1 MSKKEKHKKKKRQQ
15 PRPKIKKSLKKL
27 QQPRKGSNSYITRI
41 RNISKKILET
51 FKDKERVKSIISE
64 NISIIEEYF
73 RKYDRP
79 VRLKIPSSNHAVA
92 DFLLCDPFSKFPV
105 SHCCCNY
112 GKCTTPFS

>member
-64 NISIIEEYF
+64 NISIIEE
-73 RKYDRP
+73 
-79 VRLKIPSSNHAVA
+79 H
-92 DFLLCDPFSKFPV
+92 
-105 SHCCCNY
+105 
-112 GKCTTPFS
+112 